1 MSGQSTEYYGDK
13 QGGLVMEGTE
23 GQAAFEFRAVI
34 NVKPFKDVE
43 GRSNT
48 MKAKFLQVLKDSVLG
63 GKKDDVRI

>member
-1 MSGQSTEYYGDK
+1 MKSKSRPRRLSTECERTVYRVLWGK

-43 GRSNT
+43 LNEG
-48 MKAKFLQVLKDSVLG
+48 V
-63 GKKDDVRI
+63 I